1 MSRKVTLLTATSIDG
16 FIARVDGK
24 LDWVITEADAG
35 CQEFYGQVDALFVG
49 RGALERILSV
59 GPWPYMGKP
68 TYTFSRR
75 TGARCPCPKGVTLV
89 RRDPTRFVAQQK
101 ELPGGDLWILGGCGL
116 NSALLRAGLIDQL
129 VLMVYP
135 AFFGTGIPLFDT
147 RLGRRLHLTSSVTL
161 PSGVLNLRYDVA
173 K

>member
-1 MSRKVTLLTATSIDG
+1 LFMSRKVTLLTATSVDG

-24 LDWVITEADAG
+24 LDWMITEADAG
-35 CQEFYGQVDALFVG
+35 YQEFYEQVDALFVG

-68 TYTFSRR
+68 TYVFSRR
-75 TGARCPCPKGVTLV
+75 SGARCPRGTTLV
-89 RRDPTRFVAQQK
+89 RRDPTRFVAQHK

-116 NSALLRAGLIDQL
+116 NSALLQAGLIDHL

-135 AFFGTGIPLFDT
+135 AFFGAGIPLFDS
-147 RLGRRLHLTSSVTL
+147 RQGRHLHLTSSTTL
-161 PSGVLNLRYDVA
+161 PSGVLNLRYDVT

>member
-16 FIARVDGK
+16 FIARADGK

-35 CQEFYGQVDALFVG
+35 YQEFYEQVDALFVG
-49 RGALERILSV
+49 RGALERILSI

-68 TYTFSRR
+68 TYVFSRR
-75 TGARCPCPKGVTLV
+75 AGARCPKGATLV
-89 RRDPTRFVAQQK
+89 RRDPTRFVAQHK
-101 ELPGGDLWILGGCGL
+101 VLPGGDLWILGGCGL
-116 NSALLRAGLIDQL
+116 NSALLQAGLIDRL

-135 AFFGTGIPLFDT
+135 AFFGAGIPLFDT
-147 RLGRRLHLTSSVTL
+147 RQSRRLHLTSSTTL

>member
-1 MSRKVTLLTATSIDG
+1 MSRKVTLLTAISVDG

-24 LDWVITEADAG
+24 LDWMITEADTG
-35 CQEFYGQVDALFVG
+35 YQEFYEQVGALFVG

-59 GPWPYMGKP
+59 GPWPYQGKP
-68 TYTFSRR
+68 TYVFSRR
-75 TGARCPCPKGVTLV
+75 TGARCPRGTTLV
-89 RRDPTRFVAQQK
+89 RRDPTRFVAQHK

-116 NSALLRAGLIDQL
+116 NSALLQAGLIDHL

-135 AFFGTGIPLFDT
+135 AFFGAGIPLFDS
-147 RLGRRLHLTSSVTL
+147 RQGRRLHLTSSTTL